1 MRVWI
6 FASGSRIAR
15 IVLQSWVLM
24 ASRSGQVAE
33 GYVTAMACSRQCRNR
48 TIARQSFPLPSSVR
62 TLLESFR
69 ATLKVRIG
77 NDGKSR

>member
-24 ASRSGQVAE
+24 ASFRPGGR
-33 GYVTAMACSRQCRNR
+33 GYGAMACSRQCRNR

-62 TLLESFR
+62 TLLGVSCYF
-69 ATLKVRIG
+69 
-77 NDGKSR
+77 KSEDRKRWEK